1 MEITF
6 LLYMFRVSRNIGIVS
21 KLRHYL
27 SIHQLNQIYYNLI
40 YPYLPYAVIA
50 WGSAY
55 KTH

>member
-1 MEITF
+1 MEITY